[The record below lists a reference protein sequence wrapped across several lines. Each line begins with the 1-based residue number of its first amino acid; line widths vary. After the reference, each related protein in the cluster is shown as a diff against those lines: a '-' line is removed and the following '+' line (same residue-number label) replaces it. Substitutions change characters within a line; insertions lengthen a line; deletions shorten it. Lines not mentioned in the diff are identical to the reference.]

1 MKIFFKILKSGFTD
15 KLAYSSALLAAA
27 WWIALMRYPA
37 VIPIASG
44 ESGLLY
50 AAMLAAFAGGLLIA
64 KYVLMHGYSLSIEKL
79 NAGKRE
85 LETVIMGLQKDIFE
99 AMEERDR
106 ISGRERL
113 LQSRLRIIE
122 EKDNEC
128 HVSALRKRIRSY
140 EEDIKAALSFFIKE
154 LNDCLDGAEISN
166 DEDII
171 HAVVILRKEIRLL
184 EGEIKKGEM
193 SFYEIILKIAD
204 IRGNIFE
211 LALIK
216 AAACEQ
222 QNENIEY
229 YRVGWFDA
237 ETDPSRIERMYKF
250 LKVAFHPD
258 RFSSELF
265 KEEAKLHFQETI
277 RAYDQFR
284 ERVRTSL

>member
-1 MKIFFKILKSGFTD
+1 MKILFKILKSGFTD

-37 VIPIASG
+37 VILIPSG

-64 KYVLMHGYSLSIEKL
+64 KYVFMHSYLLSIEKL

-85 LETVIMGLQKDIFE
+85 LETVIMGLKKDIFE
-99 AMEERDR
+99 VVEERDR

-113 LQSRLRIIE
+113 LESRLRIIE
-122 EKDNEC
+122 EKDNEYLM
-128 HVSALRKRIRSY
+128 SALRKRIRSY
-140 EEDIKAALSFFIKE
+140 EEDIKAALAFFIKE
-154 LNDCLDGAEISN
+154 MNDCLDGAEISN

-171 HAVVILRKEIRLL
+171 HAADVLRKEILLL
-184 EGEIKKGEM
+184 EGEIKRGEM
-193 SFYEIILKIAD
+193 SFYEIILKIAE
-204 IRGNIFE
+204 IRENIFE
-211 LALIK
+211 LAFLK
-216 AAACEQ
+216 TTACEQ
-222 QNENIEY
+222 QKENTGHY
-229 YRVGWFDA
+229 GACCFDA
-237 ETDPSRIERMYKF
+237 ETDPARIERMYKF
-250 LKVAFHPD
+250 FKVAFHPD
-258 RFSSELF
+258 RFSSELL